1 MILWNDQIKER
12 ESIVVDIED
21 RGYQFGDGVYEVVR
35 FYDRV
40 TYQMDEHLERLE
52 RSAQA
57 IGITLPYDITVLKE
71 KIATLIEASEEAT
84 GNVYIQV
91 TRGVAPRIHHFP
103 VNTPATVVGYVMPFD
118 RPLANLQNG
127 IKTITTKDI
136 RWERCDIKSINLLGS
151 VLAKQEAKSQGC
163 DEAIMYRERT
173 GLVTEGSSTN
183 TFIVKDG
190 VIYTHPADNFILN
203 GITRL
208 TVIELAKAL
217 HIPIQESA
225 FSLEDLKEAD
235 EVFMTS
241 TTSEV
246 TPIIQVD
253 DIVYQDGK
261 PGELTKQLQ
270 EAFTQA
276 LAKITPTVTP

>member
-1 MILWNDQIKER
+1 MILWNDTLKLRGE
-12 ESIVVDIED
+12 IVVDIED

-35 FYDRV
+35 FYNRV

-52 RSAQA
+52 RSAA
-57 IGITLPYDITVLKE
+57 EIGMVLPYAIADLKK
-71 KIATLIEASEEAT
+71 KIDQLIDVSDAST

-103 VNTPATVVGYVMPFD
+103 EAIPANIVGYVMPFA
-118 RPLANLQNG
+118 RPKGNFEYGVKA
-127 IKTITTKDI
+127 IVTKDI

-163 DEAIMYRERT
+163 EEAIMYREGN

-183 TFIVKDG
+183 IFIVKEG
-190 VIYTHPADNFILN
+190 KLHTHPANNFILN

-208 TVIELAKAL
+208 TVIDLAKKL
-217 HIPIQESA
+217 RIPLCEEA
-225 FSLEDLKEAD
+225 FSVEMLREAD

-253 DIVYQDGK
+253 SIVYNDGK
-261 PGELTKQLQ
+261 PGKVTKQLQ
-270 EAFTQA
+270 QAFDAA
-276 LAKITPTVTP
+276 LLHGINA